1 MLTESLMQA
10 NIQIVKSDVPYPT
23 VASLVQDGFAPLMFG
38 VRLYVMATVLVYLQ
52 DMQSRRDVSENLVR
66 HETALWWN

>member
-1 MLTESLMQA
+1 MLIESLMQA

-23 VASLVQDGFAPLMFG
+23 VASLVQDGFAPLMLGF
-38 VRLYVMATVLVYLQ
+38 VYMSWRLVYLQ

-66 HETALWWN
+66 HETALWWKWL